1 MKRPFKIGSNLGF
14 ILLGLLVFVTILG
27 FVFTKFFL
35 PPVLQSKLEKT
46 VRETC
51 ADCELEI
58 ASTEIGFL
66 SPGLIVFN
74 GIEFSGGQ
82 KDRSAVAA
90 KIPRL
95 AIQFAVLKSIT
106 SEITIRSIEASTP
119 KITYMEGE
127 APKRVS
133 KRAPETASEKS
144 ADQPKDKSVDGEKKE
159 SLKFVIDQ
167 VHVEKMDFVFANTQ
181 AGKTN
186 YLKINNVSGDFS
198 NLGNTTESFNA
209 LAEAHLQGQIEN
221 SGKGELDVAALL
233 RPGPHYIDVKIQI
246 QDQKLSEMNEFFTPN
261 DGLIF
266 KGSLQKAKGEVSVR
280 GAESKTKMLAV
291 FKDLD
296 VTQKK
301 TKDSGAL
308 KTALTNLAVDL
319 LAKKSNVGGEK
330 DSQQAEKQLTRDKDE
345 AIVHFILRS
354 LKLALIGVVA

>member
-1 MKRPFKIGSNLGF
+1 MKRPFKTGSNFGF
-14 ILLGLLVFVTILG
+14 ILLGLLVFVTLLV
-27 FVFTKFFL
+27 FVLTKFIL

-95 AIQFAVLKSIT
+95 AIQFAVFKSVTSDIT
-106 SEITIRSIEASTP
+106 VRSIEASSP

-127 APKRVS
+127 APKRAPQ
-133 KRAPETASEKS
+133 RAPRPAS
-144 ADQPKDKSVDGEKKE
+144 DGPKKE

-167 VHVEKMDFVFANTQ
+167 VRVEKMDFVFANTQ

-186 YLKINNVSGDFS
+186 HLKINNVTGDFS

-246 QDQKLSEMNEFFTPN
+246 QDQKLSDMNEFFTPN

-319 LAKKSNVGGEK
+319 LAKKSNIGGEK